1 MTVILSIKPYYLY
14 LILIGEKTIE
24 LRKSFPEREEWDKTA
39 FLYCTKDMRSFAL
52 IPEKDQGWMRDKLG
66 KIACK
71 IVVDKFYTFIPTQNG
86 FKTKNISS
94 ARALH
99 KSRLRIFEVKNYLKE
114 NTGYGWHIASLVL
127 FEPRD
132 LSKFRKMGF
141 MTEEQWLYNLYPNTH
156 CHYDAWAKKFEI
168 ERPPQSW
175 CYALEVS

>member
-24 LRKSFPEREEWDKTA
+24 LRKSFPECEEWDKTA

-86 FKTKNISS
+86 FKTKKISS

-127 FEPRD
+127 FEPREIT
-132 LSKFRKMGF
+132 KFARACTDDCTKCGIHIF
-141 MTEEQWLYNLYPNTH
+141 GSECDRTL
-156 CHYDAWAKKFEI
+156 EI
-168 ERPPQSW
+168 TRPPQSW